1 MNNTLTVLGST
12 GSIGTQTLEAAEK
25 LGLPLIALTA
35 NKNVKLLETQAR
47 KFAPR
52 AVALADREAAR
63 ELKTRLAD
71 TSVRVLSGTEG
82 VLECAAMDAD
92 IVESSLVGVAGLLP
106 TLAAIRAGHR
116 RIALANKETL
126 VCAGHIVKRE
136 LAAHG
141 CELIPVDSEH
151 SAIFQCLH
159 AGEKSE
165 VKRILLTASG
175 GPFRTLTP
183 EELAAVTPARALR
196 HPNWDMGAKVT
207 IDSASMMNKG
217 LEVIEAMHLFDVT
230 PEQIT
235 VLVHPQSIVH
245 SAVEFTDNAVI
256 AQLGVPDMR
265 LPIQLALTYPARCP
279 TLAGEL
285 DLAAVGTLTFEKPD
299 TDKFRCLKIALAVA
313 GRTDAAP
320 AVMNA
325 ANEVAVRAFLSE
337 KIGFPAIP
345 ELVERAVS
353 DFGAAPADTVE
364 DILAADARIRDAIK
378 V

>member
-217 LEVIEAMHLFDVT
+217 LEVIEAMHLFDVA
-230 PEQIT
+230 PDRIA

-245 SAVEFTDNAVI
+245 SAVEFCDNAVI